1 MKRERQTKWVSIIAL
16 CVAVVGLTLGFA
28 AFSNTLTISSS
39 ATVSPNASDFKIT
52 VLGLNEEAGNSDL
65 EEEIL
70 DINNYITTASYP
82 RVGTSIGSGGEKID
96 HNNTATPAVI
106 DNNNLTISNISVNM
120 SYVGEFGVYY
130 FVLRNDGEY
139 DAYFDV
145 DSFKHL
151 YDGVNGTCTADE
163 GTSVDLVNQ
172 ACNAIFLRSAMI
184 SKDGEAIIESVD
196 KYKIEKGEYVFLTV
210 LVEYQKL
217 YNNIFADGDFLVKF
231 DDLKLKFS
239 TAK

>member
-1 MKRERQTKWVSIIAL
+1 MKKNRQSKLVAILAL

-39 ATVSPNASDFKIT
+39 ATVSPDKSDFKIT
-52 VLGLNEEAGNSDL
+52 ILGFNKEAADSNLD
-65 EEEIL
+65 EDIL
-70 DINNYITTASYP
+70 DIDNYNELMSYP
-82 RVGTSIGSGGEKID
+82 RVGTSLVE
-96 HNNTATPAVI
+96 HNISATSAVI

-120 SYVGEFGVYY
+120 SYPEDLSAYY
-130 FVLRNDGEY
+130 FILINDGEY

-151 YDGVNGTCTADE
+151 YDGINGACTADE
-163 GTSVDLVNQ
+163 GTSVDLVNL
-172 ACNAIFLRSAMI
+172 ACDSVVLRSVMI

-217 YNNIFADGDFLVKF
+217 YNNIFADGDFSVKF